1 MNSQSFATLD
11 IVPIW
16 GRLNETLIALL
27 DYVPEERMN
36 WSPSPELWSFRGI
49 LLHTIIA
56 RDSWMGGCVKDGVAP
71 PNVLE
76 TAQSKEGMR
85 TEFRRSWERVRS
97 FLSDPANL
105 EASYEWGPQRPDF
118 RKNGHWIA
126 FHLLEHD
133 VHHRAD
139 IFHYLALLG
148 IEHPEVETP

>member
-1 MNSQSFATLD
+1 MSTEAPPPLKITEQ
-11 IVPIW
+11 W

-27 DYVPEERMN
+27 DNVPEERMN

-56 RDSWMGGCVKDGVAP
+56 RDHWMGGCVKDGAAS

-76 TAQSKEGMR
+76 AAQSKDGMR
-85 TEFRRSWERVRS
+85 TEFRRSWERVRR
-97 FLSDPANL
+97 FLSDPAKL
-105 EASYEWGPQRPDF
+105 EASYEWGPQRPEF
-118 RKNGHWIA
+118 HENGHWIA